1 MIVPIVSFLVN
12 LITTLLLFLV
22 TIGDLATTRFY
33 TSFHMMKATRA
44 LVDIVCSQVVF
55 ASGNGP
61 QGGWLD
67 KAYSFLTFGLW
78 SFCEGTD
85 NTIEACS
92 DPKIGYTLDPI
103 PVLHNADQ
111 QYVAEAVRSFNKV
124 TVLYIP
130 ATCVALVALVLSFV
144 SLWPRF
150 RKRWIHAVATFLSLL
165 VSIAC
170 VILMITVFTVYGSR
184 KVQFEKH
191 LISSPVKINL
201 GPGVWITLALV
212 PLTVFGALFGSLA
225 TCCPGRFQRRDQDD
239 LPESKED
246 VAEPSA

>member
-55 ASGNGP
+55 TSGNGP

-92 DPKIGYTLDPI
+92 DPKIGYTL
-103 PVLHNADQ
+103 
-111 QYVAEAVRSFNKV
+111 
-124 TVLYIP
+124 

>member
-1 MIVPIVSFLVN
+1 MIVPIVSFLIN

-33 TSFHMMKATRA
+33 TSFHMMKASISSYNSTGIR
-44 LVDIVCSQVVF
+44 F
-55 ASGNGP
+55 GNGP

-85 NTIEACS
+85 NTIEACT

-150 RKRWIHAVATFLSLL
+150 RKRWIHAVATFLSLI

-191 LISSPVKINL
+191 LVSSPVKISL
-201 GPGVWITLALV
+201 GPG
-212 PLTVFGALFGSLA
+212 
-225 TCCPGRFQRRDQDD
+225 RQDRDDV
-239 LPESKED
+239 PESKEE
-246 VAEPSA
+246 VAEPST

>member
-1 MIVPIVSFLVN
+1 MIVPIVSFVVN
-12 LITTLLLFLV
+12 LITALLLFLV

-33 TSFHMMKATRA
+33 TSFHMMKASIH
-44 LVDIVCSQVVF
+44 LHFNVVF
-55 ASGNGP
+55 TSGNGP

-78 SFCEGTD
+78 SFCEGID
-85 NTIEACS
+85 NTIEACTDS
-92 DPKIGYTLDPI
+92 KIGYTLDPI
-103 PVLHNADQ
+103 PVLHTADQ
-111 QYVAEAVRSFNKV
+111 QHVGEAVRSFSKV

-130 ATCVALVALVLSFV
+130 ATCIAFVALVLSFV

-150 RKRWIHAVATFLSLL
+150 RKRWIHALATFLSLL

-191 LISSPVKINL
+191 LVSTPVKITL
-201 GPGVWITLALV
+201 GPGVWLTLALV
-212 PLTVFGALFGSLA
+212 PLTVFGSLFGTLA
-225 TCCPGRFQRRDQDD
+225 TCCPGRFQRRDQNDI
-239 LPESKED
+239 PESKEE

>member
-1 MIVPIVSFLVN
+1 M
-12 LITTLLLFLV
+12 
-22 TIGDLATTRFY
+22 
-33 TSFHMMKATRA
+33 
-44 LVDIVCSQVVF
+44 
-55 ASGNGP
+55 
-61 QGGWLD
+61 
-67 KAYSFLTFGLW
+67 
-78 SFCEGTD
+78 
-85 NTIEACS
+85 
-92 DPKIGYTLDPI
+92 
-103 PVLHNADQ
+103 HNADQ

-130 ATCVALVALVLSFV
+130 GKHLFWSRVCHTTKHGKQSITPFLTWFSATCVALVALVLSFV